1 MTPQLKKAE
10 YAGEYQI
17 KVIFE
22 DGVEGVINME
32 DELWGEVFEP
42 LKDITEFQNFV
53 LDKELQTIVW
63 PSTGADLAPEFLYE
77 KAAA

>member
-1 MTPQLKKAE
+1 MTPQLTKAE
-10 YAGEYQI
+10 YAGEYRI

-22 DGVEGVINME
+22 DGVEGVVKME
-32 DELWGEVFEP
+32 NELWGEVFEP
-42 LKDITEFQNFV
+42 LKDPSEFQNFV
-53 LDKELQTIVW
+53 LDKELRTIVW